1 MLSCTHSCKPR
12 TSFLRTSSN
21 STTPQYYNI
30 IAATRTRDKIR
41 WRSRT
46 LGWAD
51 PPMDSTLSLSD
62 YLAKATSTMHAMT
75 PDERET
81 FYEQLVVKG
90 FMVNGTESDGNCL
103 PRRCEPRSLSTCA
116 CTRMRSLDLDLTSW
130 VEWSGG
136 NYGEYLQ
143 RIAGHPMLT
152 AATRVYHCAIE
163 LLYVWSSRCEGAKVR
178 RRCELLYFR
187 FDCVT
192 KFSIYYMSFIIY
204 VINCYC
210 VVKLMTE
217 YLSNFI
223 CYYLK
228 SDLKIYLATVWIT
241 TRITTRITTDFK

>member
-1 MLSCTHSCKPR
+1 
-12 TSFLRTSSN
+12 
-21 STTPQYYNI
+21 
-30 IAATRTRDKIR
+30 
-41 WRSRT
+41 
-46 LGWAD
+46 
-51 PPMDSTLSLSD
+51 
-62 YLAKATSTMHAMT
+62 
-75 PDERET
+75 
-81 FYEQLVVKG
+81 
-90 FMVNGTESDGNCL
+90 
-103 PRRCEPRSLSTCA
+103 
-116 CTRMRSLDLDLTSW
+116 
-130 VEWSGG
+130 
-136 NYGEYLQ
+136 
-143 RIAGHPMLT
+143 MLT

-228 SDLKIYLATVWIT
+228 SDLKIYLAYSNEDHYESLTRAPRHSVAPEKVHEVAAEHAYAKIVAT
-241 TRITTRITTDFK
+241 TAAEAEDTKEWREVPLREEFFVYLMTEFPLESFSMLSHD